1 MKWLSARSR
10 RISFSRLSMGLL
22 RCGSWLL
29 AALSLVELHPVRR
42 SIPADMHMNKQYDI
56 LLLIVQNISNL
67 GLNNK

>member
-10 RISFSRLSMGLL
+10 RISFSRLATGLL

-29 AALSLVELHPVRR
+29 AALSLVEPHPARMN
-42 SIPADMHMNKQYDI
+42 IPADMHMNKQYDI
-56 LLLIVQNISNL
+56 LLLIVQNISNM

>member
-1 MKWLSARSR
+1 
-10 RISFSRLSMGLL
+10 L